1 MFVHYKLIRIKIWA
15 GFRGYA
21 QFDCCYITITTDACK
36 VLTPVQEKMLFCA
49 NKENGTQFSLLLDID
64 WFDCLPAPG
73 WHWRQGCFA
82 TRTKRPFFRW
92 NVNGTEYDRSASTES
107 TVGRQLMTPV

>member
-49 NKENGTQFSLLLDID
+49 NKENGTPFSLLLDIIGLIV
-64 WFDCLPAPG
+64 CL
-73 WHWRQGCFA
+73 RLD
-82 TRTKRPFFRW
+82 
-92 NVNGTEYDRSASTES
+92 GTGVKVVLLREPSAHSFGGT
-107 TVGRQLMTPV
+107 

>member
-49 NKENGTQFSLLLDID
+49 NKENGTPFSLLLDIIGLIV
-64 WFDCLPAPG
+64 CL
-73 WHWRQGCFA
+73 RLD
-82 TRTKRPFFRW
+82 
-92 NVNGTEYDRSASTES
+92 GTGVKVVLLREPSAYSFGGT
-107 TVGRQLMTPV
+107 